1 MTEWVQDLIML
12 GVVAAGLLLTVFRYI
27 ENRQCILIYAALF
40 YLTNL
45 LSQYYW
51 TAYEI
56 VTGDSPGISSAFAYF
71 GWNIA
76 FVVLLMMVR
85 ILQTKEER
93 RYFSPVMLLPVPAA
107 IYQFSLYIPFGG
119 VLNSA
124 YQCLVM
130 TLIAMVSLQSILW
143 YRKNRK
149 KERDRSSIPVPYV
162 HFVTFFYSVFEFGM
176 WTSSCFDYPTE
187 AADPYQYFM
196 YLSDVTLLLLPFA
209 LRKRFPYDKRGA
221 GTDRYRHIL
230 KGSYVICVSVCCIAG
245 VLLGV
250 WMRGKIETGIEGTQ
264 PGNLFDLIAV
274 MLFVISLVIVAF
286 TIALLL
292 VLDFRERAAENEALR
307 KNKEFAEHVSQ
318 AKSEFLANMSHEIR
332 TPINAV
338 LGMNQMILRANDL
351 GETKAYA
358 RNLESAGKNL
368 LAIINDILD
377 FSKIE
382 SGKLDIRQAPY
393 QLSSVLNDS
402 CNMILFRAR
411 DKGLS
416 FQTDVD
422 NGVPDGLIGD
432 EVRVRQIITN
442 LLSNALKYT
451 DTGGITLRVEQKP
464 SVHNDLELVVSVR
477 DTGIGIREE
486 DIGKLFTQFERA
498 DEVQDSATEGT
509 GLGLAITKHL
519 LDLMNGE
526 IHVESVYGEGSLFTA
541 IIPQGI
547 CDPATIG
554 DFRKRFMENTGDI
567 KTYHETFRA
576 PEACVL
582 AVDDSRMNLN
592 VIEELLKQTQMRLDT
607 AESGAEALVKTK
619 DMRYDLILMDQRMPG
634 MDGVETL
641 KRIRAQEEGCNR
653 ETPVICLTADAVQG
667 ARERYLAEGF
677 TDYISKPV
685 DAVYLE
691 EILMKHLPPEKI
703 MRITEE
709 AETVEADITVREIYD
724 CIDDLCFEDAVKY
737 VPSEKKLK
745 KRLEMFYET
754 LEKSADTLE
763 ELYRQGDYENYAVKA
778 HALKS
783 AARMIGATKLSEL
796 ARELEENS
804 DRVNMAEADGTAWED
819 AIRFVQEKTPELL
832 TAMRTLAASLKPKE
846 RKPHG
851 IS

>member
-1 MTEWVQDLIML
+1 
-12 GVVAAGLLLTVFRYI
+12 
-27 ENRQCILIYAALF
+27 
-40 YLTNL
+40 
-45 LSQYYW
+45 
-51 TAYEI
+51 
-56 VTGDSPGISSAFAYF
+56 
-71 GWNIA
+71 
-76 FVVLLMMVR
+76 
-85 ILQTKEER
+85 
-93 RYFSPVMLLPVPAA
+93 
-107 IYQFSLYIPFGG
+107 
-119 VLNSA
+119 
-124 YQCLVM
+124 
-130 TLIAMVSLQSILW
+130 
-143 YRKNRK
+143 
-149 KERDRSSIPVPYV
+149 
-162 HFVTFFYSVFEFGM
+162 
-176 WTSSCFDYPTE
+176 
-187 AADPYQYFM
+187 
-196 YLSDVTLLLLPFA
+196 
-209 LRKRFPYDKRGA
+209 
-221 GTDRYRHIL
+221 
-230 KGSYVICVSVCCIAG
+230 
-245 VLLGV
+245 
-250 WMRGKIETGIEGTQ
+250 
-264 PGNLFDLIAV
+264 
-274 MLFVISLVIVAF
+274 
-286 TIALLL
+286 
-292 VLDFRERAAENEALR
+292 
-307 KNKEFAEHVSQ
+307 VSQ
-318 AKSEFLANMSHEIR
+318 SKSEFLANMSHEIR

-804 DRVNMAEADGTAWED
+804 DRVNMAEADGTARED